1 MIYTSSYKEGS
12 KLSNTI
18 SISADKGKKVD
29 YEGPYYRALAPKKI
43 YWNVWHNNINKIPDI
58 DNNRYYVYNYIKYNL
73 IGLDPVKVYEDLD
86 TYTLLCYELY
96 KDFCHRH
103 IVALYLE
110 DMLGIK
116 IYEIM
121 KYENSI
127 IHLERPDY
135 IKELYDSSKYLL
147 KK

>member
-18 SISADKGKKVD
+18 AISADKGKRVN
-29 YEGPYYRALAPKKI
+29 YIGPYYKDLAPKKV
-43 YWNVWHNNINKIPDI
+43 YWNVWHNNIGKVKEI
-58 DNNRYYVYNYIKYNL
+58 DNNRYYVQEYIKNNL
-73 IGLDPVKVYEDLD
+73 KDLNPEKVYNDLD
-86 TYTLLCYELY
+86 TYTLLCFELY
-96 KDFCHRH
+96 KEFCHRH
-103 IVALYLE
+103 IVALWLE

-116 IYEIM
+116 VYEIM
-121 KYENSI
+121 KFENSI

-135 IKELYDSSKYLL
+135 IKELYDSFKYLL